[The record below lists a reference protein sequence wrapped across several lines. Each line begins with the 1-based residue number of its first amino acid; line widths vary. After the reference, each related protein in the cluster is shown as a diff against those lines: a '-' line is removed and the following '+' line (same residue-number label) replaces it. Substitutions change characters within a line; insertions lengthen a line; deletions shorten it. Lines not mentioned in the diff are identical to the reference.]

1 MKKWHRLLIYLL
13 IGILIGIC
21 IYLAFY
27 KQTEG
32 FVIDEN
38 VLVSGQA
45 FHVLCK
51 YNLDD
56 RYSLIPYDDRL
67 QEGDRVFLKVKD
79 ITKFIMHPPPKKVTL
94 VVANNDETF
103 NDHHMNLVKP
113 YATAVYAVNSS
124 AAGAIQIPMGFR
136 DSQYTPHKVMIDI
149 ESEPSQPRD
158 TLCLVNFLMATT
170 NLTVTVKESRGERQ
184 RALDA
189 FTGKD
194 WVTISEY
201 VKYDF
206 AKSMDHSAEE
216 TKQKRIDYYR
226 SLKRTKFVICPP
238 GAGMDTHR
246 VYESLFFGCIPVIKT
261 SFLDPMYKKLGGCWI
276 VNDWSD
282 VTQEECER
290 RWQAKQST
298 SLLDVNSWFEK
309 PHELQHNP
317 PIVFISYANENFRLA
332 GERIQQ
338 EANDMSIFSQ
348 VKIYT
353 PDDID
358 SQFKESIQ
366 EFFNRNRGG
375 GYWLWKPY
383 IVNDML
389 SKIKDNDILVYVDAG
404 CKLQKENVQ
413 RLKEYIDM
421 VGPSTGKSILAMRL
435 LEHSE
440 YAWTA
445 QPIFDYFDIDQ
456 EDQAYSSVQNIATC
470 HIYRKCD
477 ESVNMVK
484 KWLEVAN
491 TRPDLF
497 SDDYNDETKKVN
509 PQFRENRHD
518 QSIFS
523 VILKKEPYKSSVV
536 IIDQEIE
543 PGGDDSKKVI
553 LAKRLRS

>member
-1 MKKWHRLLIYLL
+1 MKKWERLLIYLL
-13 IGILIGIC
+13 IGILIAIC

-32 FVIDEN
+32 FVVDEK
-38 VLVSGQA
+38 VLVTGQA
-45 FHVLCK
+45 FHDLCK

-56 RYSLIPYDDRL
+56 RYPLKPYDSLL

-79 ITKFIMHPPPKKVTL
+79 ITNFVMHPPPKKVT
-94 VVANNDETF
+94 VVIANNDETF
-103 NDHHMNLVKP
+103 NDHYMNLVKP

-124 AAGAIQIPMGFR
+124 AKGAIQIPMGFR

-149 ESEPSQPRD
+149 EGEPSQERD

-170 NLTVTVKESRGERQ
+170 NLRVTVEESRGERQ

-194 WVTISEY
+194 WVTISDY

-206 AKSMDHSAEE
+206 SKSMDHSAEE
-216 TKQKRIDYYR
+216 TKQKRVDYYR
-226 SLKRTKFVICPP
+226 SLKRTKCVICPP

-261 SFLDPMYKKLGGCWI
+261 SFLDPMYNKLGGCWI
-276 VNDWSD
+276 VNDWSE

-290 RWQAKQST
+290 HWQEKQSNT
-298 SLLDVNSWFEK
+298 LLDANKWLQ
-309 PHELQHNP
+309 HELQHNP
-317 PIVFISYANENFRLA
+317 PIVFISYANDKFRLA
-332 GERIQQ
+332 GERIQR
-338 EANDMSIFSQ
+338 EANEMGIFSQ
-348 VKIYT
+348 VKIYN
-353 PDDID
+353 PNDID
-358 SQFKESIQ
+358 SQFKDSLQ
-366 EFFNRNRGG
+366 NVMNRNRGG

-389 SKIKDNDILVYVDAG
+389 SKVKENDIVVYVDAG

-421 VGPSTGKSILAMRL
+421 VGPSTGKSVFAMRL
-435 LEHSE
+435 LEHPE
-440 YAWTA
+440 YAWTV
-445 QPIFDYFDIDQ
+445 QPIFDYFDVDE
-456 EDQAYSSVQNIATC
+456 EDEAYSSVQIVTGV

-484 KWLEVAN
+484 KWLEVAT

-497 SDDYNDETKKVN
+497 TDDHNDETKKVN
-509 PQFRENRHD
+509 SRFNENRHD

-523 VILKKEPYKSSVV
+523 VILKTEPYKSTAV

-543 PGGDDSKKVI
+543 PGDNGDSKKVI